1 MKKYKNIIINIL
13 VSIGFLVATFILIGR
28 VYSLTVDYF
37 PTESEFMNAKAED
50 LLGRSIYEGD
60 DGLWGKLDAAGQLG
74 CFHHVESGGMSNT
87 IHSVYDIGFNT
98 NRGVM
103 QIYSV
108 MDTTPRKSKTTYADG
123 NELTVGRL
131 AAEAMQSGNAT
142 GVQRALAEAIKAGIV
157 VNDTAVG
164 LEEEHVDSVNHASQA
179 QIDLYNNYKEIN
191 KETATKEPAEKSQ
204 EVIINKE
211 EYTIVGPF
219 KMTFGGK
226 GIDSVVASGAKWTS
240 TSSKDIYW
248 CKTISEKE
256 KDWSNDFN
264 KQKSG
269 KYVLDNQ
276 EFYIAI
282 QTSKLPDSGKYN
294 VIIKQDEF
302 EYSKA
307 RIVFCLNK
315 ADGVTVGQQTGFYAY
330 DNSPS
335 KVVGEISWSVKRNA
349 TKTLEIIKKDK
360 KTDKEITGAKFKI
373 YAELKNGTKGWVSGD
388 AAGTKTYGDKA
399 DEYDAKVSIKSLKF
413 GTYYIYETQVPEGYD
428 LTEQEGYHKEAP
440 GSSSLTGDW
449 VFLGEKVLDASTKDT
464 NGVVSYN
471 ATNVALSKLEIIKK
485 DATKEIELTGGKFK
499 LYAVLKNGTKGWVS
513 GEATATKTY
522 GETASE
528 YASST
533 IIEKL
538 KYGTYYVYETEAPEG
553 YDITKQDGYHKAAE
567 GSSSLTGDW
576 AYLGSQELNV
586 DAPDDGV
593 FKYNATNKKIIN
605 GLEGRVW
612 IDNPDTKANKTDN
625 IYDSSTNDKLKEGIT
640 VNLYNGQGNLLAT
653 TKTDANGEYK
663 FTTKNASSEEDKN
676 IYYWDLADAYVEFM
690 YNNKTIY
697 TDDTKNEVKEYGYI
711 SVDPF
716 VGTNA
721 KINSKAQEYTVTKQK
736 LDDNNLTGENGENPG
751 RAVTNKDAVITDVKQ
766 LLEKNKEISEK
777 IKNNTASE
785 ADLKDVPLACYYDN
799 TTFKVSDINLGLLE
813 QHDPTY
819 NVDENLAYIK
829 VKMKGYTYTYKY
841 GEAAVTDSKYVPA
854 VQEQNSSKTFTG
866 KIYPTD
872 IAYNAVESTATDK
885 LQVYVVY
892 SIDVTNTDTTYVDN
906 MYYEQRLY
914 LESLTN
920 SFDTERY
927 TLCTDENT
935 EDKKDFALWKASGDG
950 TATYDVNAESSVYK
964 NGMGKNE
971 TVTSYIQFKIKE
983 EAVQRLLQ
991 NNISATERKNAPTKA
1006 TVNAYHE
1013 YLRTDNAWK
1022 HDENVRAFEG
1032 VKGLNT
1038 YPVSTENNKKYYVHK
1053 TVSKERQAADLY
1065 LKLSIGDSRKVSG
1078 KVFEDTKTSQSASE
1092 KTNLGNG
1099 MIDDGENNRASEVT
1113 VDLLNQ
1119 DKSTPATLYQVKD
1132 NKAET
1137 ATATVKSTGD
1147 GTFTFDGVVP
1157 GYYYIRFTYGDGTQ
1171 KMMPASDVIKSNDY
1185 KSTIINTESNNAGT
1199 LIKDAIEEKDP
1210 IAKIG
1215 STLPAKY
1222 TEEQKKLVEWYK
1234 YLNNT
1239 TYSTATDDLIQ
1250 RAQADGYTYTN
1261 GKIYD
1266 KDGKEV
1272 SGYMNINAYTPM
1284 VGISIENDINNET
1297 DVKGKEDN
1305 VEEAQKPNYSGFNFG
1320 IIKNAPTE
1328 LKVDKKITN
1337 VNFTTQTGTTLVS
1350 ANPTD
1355 KTANYITALDKVTGG
1370 SKYAK
1375 LEIEKDLIYGS
1386 ELATTYEVSIEN
1398 NSAKDYIENEGT
1410 EGYGHYSKYGD
1421 KSNAHLK
1428 KITVE
1433 EVVDTMD
1440 TKYAFDSKQES
1451 ASQIVTDEAGNTT
1464 ESENVK
1470 IVKNDD
1476 TTENSLTIT
1485 NWTPIASQEKTTT
1498 NYTVTSLVSPENDDT
1513 SYSNEAKITKI
1524 KLEKLSTLES
1534 SFDWT
1539 KAKDTT
1545 ELAITPP
1552 TGGNRSNLYWIVGT
1566 IGLIVIAGG
1575 IVIIKRKLLNK

>member
-1 MKKYKNIIINIL
+1 MIN
-13 VSIGFLVATFILIGR
+13 S
-28 VYSLTVDYF
+28 
-37 PTESEFMNAKAED
+37 
-50 LLGRSIYEGD
+50 D
-60 DGLWGKLDAAGQLG
+60 DSSQA
-74 CFHHVESGGMSNT
+74 N
-87 IHSVYDIGFNT
+87 
-98 NRGVM
+98 
-103 QIYSV
+103 
-108 MDTTPRKSKTTYADG
+108 
-123 NELTVGRL
+123 
-131 AAEAMQSGNAT
+131 
-142 GVQRALAEAIKAGIV
+142 RALAYILYQGIKTGNGGYNYHSIYQIAVWKWHYQYAYNTGWPDDYTDNGLYDEAMKVESVPYSNTSASIKSASSKITMTGQTGTIKLTELSGDVSSIDIEWKNPTDNKIYSKTLKAGESKI
-157 VNDTAVG
+157 DDWVG
-164 LEEEHVDSVNHASQA
+164 FYSDSKCTKDLKTTDFSTKTMYIKNLKEDYLLESVTIH
-179 QIDLYNNYKEIN
+179 
-191 KETATKEPAEKSQ
+191 TKAK
-204 EVIINKE
+204 
-211 EYTIVGPF
+211 
-219 KMTFGGK
+219 
-226 GIDSVVASGAKWTS
+226 ASG
-240 TSSKDIYW
+240 
-248 CKTISEKE
+248 
-256 KDWSNDFN
+256 
-264 KQKSG
+264 
-269 KYVLDNQ
+269 
-276 EFYIAI
+276 
-282 QTSKLPDSGKYN
+282 
-294 VIIKQDEF
+294 
-302 EYSKA
+302 YS
-307 RIVFCLNK
+307 
-315 ADGVTVGQQTGFYAY
+315 VTVTKWRHESSAETEQDLISATMEEGKDTEDQKKFSIKYTYGKIKLQKIGQYNL
-330 DNSPS
+330 D
-335 KVVGEISWSVKRNA
+335 GENKTETVPA
-349 TKTLEIIKKDK
+349 T
-360 KTDKEITGAKFKI
+360 FKI
-373 YAELKNGTKGWVSGD
+373 YCKNLKKWVSGD
-388 AAGTKTYGDKA
+388 AQGYKVYVDDIKDASTYKSDTTVSKLFSTYEYEIAEVSVENNYYNNPIEMTAASSDLQNELTIGKTNGYNSATGVIIYVNKTNTVTIKNDRTSGDLIVYKVDSKYDTVKLKGTKIKVYLKDTGWLVKNQDGTYKYDGTVKDA
-399 DEYDAKVSIKSLKF
+399 TEFETDENGEAKIECVKF
-413 GTYYIYETQVPEGYD
+413 GTYYFYETQ
-428 LTEQEGYHKEAP
+428 
-440 GSSSLTGDW
+440 
-449 VFLGEKVLDASTKDT
+449 
-464 NGVVSYN
+464 
-471 ATNVALSKLEIIKK
+471 
-485 DATKEIELTGGKFK
+485 
-499 LYAVLKNGTKGWVS
+499 
-513 GEATATKTY
+513 
-522 GETASE
+522 
-528 YASST
+528 
-533 IIEKL
+533 
-538 KYGTYYVYETEAPEG
+538 APEG
-553 YDITKQDGYHKAAE
+553 YDITKQDGYQNANGKDPYSFSKE
-567 GSSSLTGDW
+567 NNW
-576 AYLGSQELNV
+576 AYLGTIDLGKENNTV
-586 DAPDDGV
+586 KFTAI
-593 FKYNATNKKIIN
+593 NKKIMDS
-605 GLEGRVW
+605 LEGRVW

-721 KINSKAQEYTVTKQK
+721 KINSKAQEYTITKQK
-736 LDDNNLTGENGENPG
+736 LDDNNLTGETGENPG
-751 RAVTNKDAVITDVKQ
+751 RAITNKDAVITDVKQ
-766 LLEKNKEISEK
+766 LLEKNKEISDK

-1022 HDENVRAFEG
+1022 HDENVRAFDG

-1099 MIDDGENNRASEVT
+1099 MIDNGENNRASEVT

-1137 ATATVKSTGD
+1137 VTATVKSTGD

-1157 GYYYIRFTYGDGTQ
+1157 GYYSIRFTYGDGSQ

-1199 LIKDAIEEKDP
+1199 LIKDAMEEKDP

-1215 STLPAKY
+1215 STLPAEY

-1250 RAQADGYTYTN
+1250 RAQSDGYTYTN

-1337 VNFTTQTGTTLVS
+1337 VKFTTQTGTTLVS

-1464 ESENVK
+1464 ESENAK

-1485 NWTPIASQEKTTT
+1485 NWTPIASQEKTAT
-1498 NYTVTSLVSPENDDT
+1498 NYTVTSLVSPENDET
-1513 SYSNEAKITKI
+1513 SYSNEAKITRI
-1524 KLEKLSTLES
+1524 KLDKLSTLES

-1539 KAKDTT
+1539 KVKDTT